1 MTCYRCGKQGHFA
14 RDCCLKNKVVRQ
26 LNVLTHNDPNNAEW
40 EVVTHGVGRLMEDSD
55 HDSEYIEGRDES
67 QHGRPP
73 TPYYSTD
80 DLEFSAKCDRAI
92 AQLDKIK
99 ARELAKQQQPD
110 YDHDLNT
117 CHRKQCWICHRMR
130 MTTED
135 WTQELK
141 AAELSPAWALTNAM
155 ASEGPERIWEE
166 LQRFLKGYC
175 N

>member
-1 MTCYRCGKQGHFA
+1 
-14 RDCCLKNKVVRQ
+14 
-26 LNVLTHNDPNNAEW
+26 
-40 EVVTHGVGRLMEDSD
+40 MEDSD
-55 HDSEYIEGRDES
+55 HNSKYIEGRDES

-80 DLEFSAKCDRAI
+80 DLEFSAKCKRAI
-92 AQLDKIK
+92 AQLNKIK

-110 YDHDLNT
+110 YDHDLNA

-141 AAELSPAWALTNAM
+141 AAESSPAWALTNAM
-155 ASEGPERIWEE
+155 ASEGPERIREE
-166 LQRFLKGYC
+166 LQKFLKGYC
-175 N
+175 NQGTQTEDKPHPTTQIKKDCEMALIAINNLLKSEQE